1 MTGEKNASSSRATTK
16 MMPASAAVR
25 PQNVV

>member
-1 MTGEKNASSSRATTK
+1 MTGEKNASSSRAVAK
-16 MMPASAAVR
+16 MIVAWVAES